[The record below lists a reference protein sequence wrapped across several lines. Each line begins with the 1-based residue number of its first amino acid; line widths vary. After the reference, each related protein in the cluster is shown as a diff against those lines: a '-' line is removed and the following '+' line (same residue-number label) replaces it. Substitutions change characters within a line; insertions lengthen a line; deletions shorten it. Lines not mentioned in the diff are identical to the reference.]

1 MNTAA
6 LGFRVH
12 SGWTALIA
20 VAVEKGKPIV
30 LTRQRPHLVE
40 TFSYALR
47 QPYHTAEKMSLDEA
61 QEFLDG
67 LRNVTRRLAV
77 EALKSA
83 QSDVAQQGYQV
94 TQAALLTASGRPLP
108 ELAKILAAHS
118 LIHTADGEFFR
129 EAIMHGCRKQ
139 KLAVTAVKEREL
151 MPAACLKL
159 RRSRAALT
167 GFLTKLGKPQGAPWT
182 QDEKFATLAAWLAL
196 SRSGQGSQ
204 GSRRRSGP

>member
-1 MNTAA
+1 MKTAA
-6 LGFRVH
+6 FGFRVH

-20 VAVEKGKPIV
+20 VAVEKGKPMV

-40 TFSYALR
+40 TFSYTFR

-67 LRNVTRRLAV
+67 QRNVTRRLAV

-83 QSDVAQQGYQV
+83 LSDVAQQGYKV

-129 EAIMHGCRKQ
+129 EAIMHGCKRQ
-139 KLAVTAVKEREL
+139 RLAVSAVKERAL
-151 MPAACLKL
+151 MRAACSKL
-159 RRSRAALT
+159 RRSPAALT
-167 GFLTKLGKPQGAPWT
+167 RFLTKLGKPLGAPWS

-196 SRSGQGSQ
+196 STSNQRSE
-204 GSRRRSGP
+204 GSRRR